1 MTVSRRAALRSAVLA
16 GGALAAISLAGC
28 GGSSSGGGG
37 GGDKE
42 PSGQKQQLDPTQGKR
57 GGKLVIQAYGD
68 PGAGLE
74 LWKIRNPGVHQMAG
88 FTHDGLLEHRNGTP
102 AFDGGDIF
110 PQPNLAQAMPEQS
123 PDQLTYI
130 YKLRPAKFHNGRQL
144 TSEDVKY
151 TYERN
156 ARSDSAWR
164 LDYTW
169 LDTVTTP
176 DANTVVIKTK
186 TPFSDALMAM
196 THRYTGEIWAKEW
209 EESPEHEKKLMGTGP
224 YLFVSYEPP
233 VISKYKRNPEYHRQP
248 YPYFEEID
256 FLGTSDPEKK
266 IADFTSKQVHMTYWF
281 PPEERD
287 RVKKARPDAQVFGY
301 RTGLGSVYFRTD
313 VKPFNDKRVR
323 QAFQM
328 TLDRKAM
335 AAALTAGEGE
345 PDQALSIAG
354 TYWGF
359 RKPSELGAAAK
370 YWNLDIAEAKK
381 LLAAAG
387 VSTPIE
393 GLSMPHWNATVVG
406 QKHADT
412 AVLTQA
418 QWKQSGIAN
427 IKDQEMTF
435 GQSAGTYLIGN
446 YDTMYFGPNT
456 LTYEP
461 IMGQTMKDKYWS
473 PPEGIKAAP
482 TLNPGWVNDRDLSAL
497 VEKQNTQFK
506 KEERL
511 QTLKQIEDNLA
522 ENQYHISLTTNRIT
536 YMGDPSVKNMQVAQH
551 SYNGAIAGVKYW
563 WFDK

>member
-1 MTVSRRAALRSAVLA
+1 MSQQDSYWARRIVSRRAALRASLAA
-16 GGALAAISLAGC
+16 GGGAFMLGVAGC
-28 GGSSSGGGG
+28 GGGSDGGSKPAEQAKSG
-37 GGDKE
+37 E
-42 PSGQKQQLDPTQGKR
+42 ALDPTKGKR

-110 PQPNLAQAMPEQS
+110 PQPNLAQAMPEQ
-123 PDQLTYI
+123 PDPQTYI

-186 TPFSDALMAM
+186 YPFSDALMAM

-224 YLFVSYEPP
+224 FLFVAYEPP

-248 YPYFEEID
+248 YPYFDEID

-266 IADFTSKQVHMTYWF
+266 IADFSSKQVHMTYWF

-287 RVKKARPDAQVFGY
+287 RVKKARPDAQMWGY
-301 RTGLGSVYFRTD
+301 RTGLGSVYLRTD

-328 TLDRKAM
+328 SLDRKAI
-335 AAALTAGEGE
+335 ASALTAGEGE

-354 TYWGF
+354 TFWGF
-359 RKPSELGAAAK
+359 RKPSGAGRGGEVLEPRPGRGEETA
-370 YWNLDIAEAKK
+370 DRRRPDP
-381 LLAAAG
+381 AAG
-387 VSTPIE
+387 RSDDASLERDGRRSEARRHRRADPGAVEAERHRQHQGP
-393 GLSMPHWNATVVG
+393 GDDVRAVG
-406 QKHADT
+406 GH
-412 AVLTQA
+412 L
-418 QWKQSGIAN
+418 
-427 IKDQEMTF
+427 
-435 GQSAGTYLIGN
+435 
-446 YDTMYFGPNT
+446 P
-456 LTYEP
+456 
-461 IMGQTMKDKYWS
+461 
-473 PPEGIKAAP
+473 
-482 TLNPGWVNDRDLSAL
+482 DR
-497 VEKQNTQFK
+497 
-506 KEERL
+506 
-511 QTLKQIEDNLA
+511 
-522 ENQYHISLTTNRIT
+522 
-536 YMGDPSVKNMQVAQH
+536 
-551 SYNGAIAGVKYW
+551 
-563 WFDK
+563 